1 MVLNMK
7 NSYNC
12 YFCVFYIE
20 DTDECELG
28 YFNDE
33 DCGEAEEEEE

>member
-7 NSYNC
+7 NSYC

-20 DTDECELG
+20 DTDECELS

-33 DCGEAEEEEE
+33 DRGENEEEEE